1 MQTIATM
8 TTDRLILRPEQ
19 EAAVQRALDEPTWSV
34 LNASEMSAGKTV
46 MHVEQGLRMGA
57 NIVVIVGPLGTVDG
71 WAKTLHRQS
80 GGKCELRHITSKKAG
95 QAHYHALLSGEPG
108 WYFIGREYFRTK
120 AIDVARIHADLGVV
134 DEVQVY
140 ANRKGVGY
148 KKLMQFQPVHKVA
161 CSGTWFG
168 NKVENMWSVTRW
180 LWPQQTDRSFW
191 RWVDTWLTTDYDH
204 FAGKKVTGEKRPGA
218 YAESLPCYIR
228 IEPTLVEL
236 ETPEE
241 RWVDLSPQQ
250 RKMYDKMERD
260 MFVEVESDVLMT
272 EVPIAMRTRLRQITM
287 AVCDAESYT
296 EFDFDKGVEVVK
308 QRVWFPED
316 AKSTK
321 FDELK
326 ALIEER
332 PDEPM
337 LILTDSA
344 QWVKLAASRLPDA
357 FAWMGGVSQDDRN
370 AAKQAFIDGRLK
382 YIVAQVASVAEG
394 VDGLQ
399 LACNTVVWASQS
411 DSPMLNAQALKR
423 VHRTGQDKPVRQVFI
438 KARDTIDDEQHLALL
453 NKQLQIKAALASG
466 EQLV

>member
-1 MQTIATM
+1 M
-8 TTDRLILRPEQ
+8 TDRLTPRPEQ
-19 EAAVQRALDEPTWSV
+19 EAAIQRALSEPTWSV
-34 LNASEMSAGKTV
+34 LNGSEMSAGKTL
-46 MHVEQGLRMGA
+46 MHVEQGLRVGA
-57 NIVVIVGPLGTVDG
+57 SVVVIVGPLGTVDG

-80 GGKCELRHITSKKAG
+80 SGKHELRHITGKKAG
-95 QAHYHALLSGEPG
+95 QAHYQALLNGEQG

-120 AIDVARIHADLGVV
+120 AIDASRIHADLGIV

-140 ANRKGVGY
+140 ANRKSVGF
-148 KKLMQFQPVHKVA
+148 KKLQQFQPVHKVA

-168 NKVENMWSVTRW
+168 NKVENMWSVARW
-180 LWPQQTDRSFW
+180 LWPEQTDRSFW
-191 RWVDTWLTTDYDH
+191 RWVDTWLTTEYDH

-218 YAESLPCYIR
+218 FAESLPCYIR

-287 AVCDAESYT
+287 AVCDAETYT

-321 FDELK
+321 FDEMK
-326 ALIEER
+326 ALIEEN

-344 QWVKLAASRLPDA
+344 QWVKLATSRLPNS
-357 FAWMGGVSQDDRN
+357 FGWMGGVSQDERN
-370 AAKQAFIDGRLK
+370 AAKQAFIDGEIK

-423 VHRTGQDKPVRQVFI
+423 VHRTGQDRPVRQVFI
-438 KARDTIDDEQHLALL
+438 KARYTIDDEQHLALL
-453 NKQLQIKAALASG
+453 NKQLQIKAALAQG